1 VKRRTFIAGLG
12 SAAAWPVMT
21 RAQQPAMPVVGIL
34 HPGSSETEA
43 WMDHAALRGLAE
55 AGYVEGR
62 NLLVARSY
70 AAGQYGRLAPLAAE
84 LARRNVNVIV
94 TTGGLNTAL
103 VAKAATTAIPIVF
116 ETGVNPVE
124 AGLVSSLNRPGGNMT
139 GITDL
144 NLELTAKRL
153 QMLRELVPSVALV
166 AVLVNPA
173 NRATE
178 GIVKQLEA
186 AAPILGVHL
195 LVVNVGARSDFELA
209 FATLVDQK
217 AGAILSTADP
227 IFFNQLEQFITL
239 ASRHS
244 MPVIYPFRQ
253 ATKLGGLMSYGADVP
268 DAMRLVG
275 TYAGRILK
283 GEKPADLPVQQST
296 KVELMINLKTAM
308 TLGLMVPQA
317 LIVAANEIV
326 E

>member
-1 VKRRTFIAGLG
+1 
-12 SAAAWPVMT
+12 M
-21 RAQQPAMPVVGIL
+21 VGIL
-34 HPGSSETEA
+34 QPGSSETEGPLG
-43 WMDHAALRGLAE
+43 DAALQGLAE

-62 NLLVARSY
+62 NLLVVRSY
-70 AAGQYGRLAPLAAE
+70 AAGQYDRLAPLAAE

-103 VAKAATTAIPIVF
+103 AAKAATTTIPIVF

-124 AGLVSSLNRPGGNMT
+124 AGLVTSLNRPGGNIT

-153 QMLRELVPSVALV
+153 QMLHELVRSITLI

-178 GIVKQLEA
+178 GIVKQLQA
-186 AAPILGVHL
+186 AAPTLGVHL
-195 LVVNVGARSDFELA
+195 LMVNVGARGDFERA
-209 FATLVDQK
+209 FETLIEEK

-227 IFFNQLEQFITL
+227 IFFNQLDYFIAL
-239 ASRHS
+239 ASRHRV
-244 MPVIYPFRQ
+244 PVIYPFRQ

-275 TYAGRILK
+275 TYAARILK
-283 GEKPADLPVQQST
+283 GEKPSNLPVQQST

-308 TLGLMVPQA
+308 ALGLTVPQA
-317 LIVAANEIV
+317 LVVAANEVI

>member
-43 WMDHAALRGLAE
+43 WMDDAALRGLAE

-124 AGLVSSLNRPGGNMT
+124 AGLVTSLNRPGGNIT

-144 NLELTAKRL
+144 NQELTAKRL
-153 QMLRELVPSVALV
+153 QMLHELVPSAPSI
-166 AVLVNPA
+166 AVLVNSA

-178 GIVKQLEA
+178 VNVKQLET
-186 AAPILGVHL
+186 AAPTLGVRL
-195 LVVNVGARSDFELA
+195 LVFDVGGRSDFEGA
-209 FATLVDQK
+209 FETLLDQK
-217 AGAILSTADP
+217 AGAIMSTADP
-227 IFFNQLEQFITL
+227 VIFNQLDNFIAL
-239 ASRHS
+239 AARHS
-244 MPVIYPFRQ
+244 VPAIYPFRQ
-253 ATKLGGLMSYGADVP
+253 ATKLGGLMSYGADVS

-275 TYAGRILK
+275 NYAGRILK

-296 KVELMINLKTAM
+296 KVELMINLKTAKA
-308 TLGLMVPQA
+308 LGLTIPETLLATADEVIQ
-317 LIVAANEIV
+317 
-326 E
+326 

>member
-1 VKRRTFIAGLG
+1 MRRREFIAGLG
-12 SAAAWPVMT
+12 ALVWPTVT
-21 RAQQPAMPVVGIL
+21 RAQRSMPMVGIL
-34 HPGSSETEA
+34 QPGSSETEA
-43 WMDHAALRGLAE
+43 PLGDAALRGLAE

-62 NLLVARSY
+62 NMLVVRSY
-70 AAGQYGRLAPLAAE
+70 AVGQYDRLAPLAAE

-103 VAKAATTAIPIVF
+103 AAKAATTIIPIVF

-124 AGLVSSLNRPGGNMT
+124 AGLVASLNRPGGNIT

-153 QMLRELVPSVALV
+153 QMLHQLVPSVTLM

-178 GIVKQLEA
+178 GIVKQLQA
-186 AAPILGVHL
+186 AAVILGVHL
-195 LVVNVGARSDFELA
+195 SVFNVGARSDFEAA
-209 FATLVDQK
+209 FAALVDQK

-227 IFFNQLEQFITL
+227 VFFNQLGHFIAL

-244 MPVIYPFRQ
+244 LPVIYPFRQ

-268 DAMRLVG
+268 EAMRLVG
-275 TYAGRILK
+275 SYAARILK

-296 KVELMINLKTAM
+296 KVELMINLKTA
-308 TLGLMVPQA
+308 TALGLTVPQA
-317 LIVAANEIV
+317 LIVAANEVI

>member
-1 VKRRTFIAGLG
+1 MG
-12 SAAAWPVMT
+12 
-21 RAQQPAMPVVGIL
+21 
-34 HPGSSETEA
+34 
-43 WMDHAALRGLAE
+43 DAALQGLAE

-62 NLLVARSY
+62 NLLVVRSY
-70 AAGQYGRLAPLAAE
+70 AAGQYDRLAPLAAE

-103 VAKAATTAIPIVF
+103 AAKAATTTIPIVF

-124 AGLVSSLNRPGGNMT
+124 AGLVTSLNRPGGNIT

-153 QMLRELVPSVALV
+153 QMLHELVRSITLI

-178 GIVKQLEA
+178 GIVKQLQA
-186 AAPILGVHL
+186 AAPTLGVHL
-195 LVVNVGARSDFELA
+195 LMVNVGARGDFERA
-209 FATLVDQK
+209 FETLIEEK

-227 IFFNQLEQFITL
+227 IFFNQLDYFIAL
-239 ASRHS
+239 ASRHRV
-244 MPVIYPFRQ
+244 PVIYPFRQ

-275 TYAGRILK
+275 TYAARILK
-283 GEKPADLPVQQST
+283 GEKPSNLPVQQST

-308 TLGLMVPQA
+308 ALGLTVPQA
-317 LIVAANEIV
+317 LVVAANEVI

>member
-1 VKRRTFIAGLG
+1 
-12 SAAAWPVMT
+12 
-21 RAQQPAMPVVGIL
+21 
-34 HPGSSETEA
+34 
-43 WMDHAALRGLAE
+43 
-55 AGYVEGR
+55 
-62 NLLVARSY
+62 
-70 AAGQYGRLAPLAAE
+70 
-84 LARRNVNVIV
+84 VNVIV

-103 VAKAATTAIPIVF
+103 VAKAATTTVPIVF

-124 AGLVSSLNRPGGNMT
+124 AGLVASLNQPGGNIT

-153 QMLRELVPSVALV
+153 QMLHELVPSVTAI

-178 GIVKQLEA
+178 VIVKQLQA
-186 AAPILGVHL
+186 AAPILGVRL
-195 LVVNVGARSDFELA
+195 LVLNVGARSDFEGA
-209 FATLVDQK
+209 FATLVDKK
-217 AGAILSTADP
+217 AGAIMSTADP
-227 IFFNQLEQFITL
+227 IFFNQLDYFIAL
-239 ASRHS
+239 ASRHGV
-244 MPVIYPFRQ
+244 PVIYPFRQ

-275 TYAGRILK
+275 IYAGRILK

-308 TLGLMVPQA
+308 VLGLAVPQA
-317 LIVAANEIV
+317 LIVAASEII

>member
-1 VKRRTFIAGLG
+1 
-12 SAAAWPVMT
+12 
-21 RAQQPAMPVVGIL
+21 
-34 HPGSSETEA
+34 
-43 WMDHAALRGLAE
+43 
-55 AGYVEGR
+55 
-62 NLLVARSY
+62 
-70 AAGQYGRLAPLAAE
+70 
-84 LARRNVNVIV
+84 
-94 TTGGLNTAL
+94 
-103 VAKAATTAIPIVF
+103 
-116 ETGVNPVE
+116 
-124 AGLVSSLNRPGGNMT
+124 
-139 GITDL
+139 
-144 NLELTAKRL
+144 
-153 QMLRELVPSVALV
+153 MLRELVPSVALV

>member
-1 VKRRTFIAGLG
+1 VRRREFIAGLAG
-12 SAAAWPVMT
+12 AVAGPMVA
-21 RAQQPAMPVVGIL
+21 RAQQPAVPVVGIL

-43 WMDHAALRGLAE
+43 WMDDAALRGLAE

-62 NLLVARSY
+62 NLLVVRSY
-70 AAGQYGRLAPLAAE
+70 AAGQYGRLTPLAAE

-103 VAKAATTAIPIVF
+103 VAKAATSTIPIVF

-124 AGLVSSLNRPGGNMT
+124 AGLVTSLNRPGGNIT

-144 NLELTAKRL
+144 NQELTAKRL
-153 QMLRELVPSVALV
+153 QMLHELVPSVTSI
-166 AVLVNPA
+166 AVLVNSA

-178 GIVKQLEA
+178 VNVKQLQT
-186 AAPILGVHL
+186 AAPTLGVRL
-195 LVVNVGARSDFELA
+195 FVFDVSGRSDFEGT
-209 FATLVDQK
+209 FATLVDQR
-217 AGAILSTADP
+217 AGAIMSTADP
-227 IFFNQLEQFITL
+227 VIFNQLDNFIAL
-239 ASRHS
+239 AARHRV
-244 MPVIYPFRQ
+244 PAIYPFRQ
-253 ATKLGGLMSYGADVP
+253 ATKLGGLMSYGADVE

-296 KVELMINLKTAM
+296 KVELMLNLKTA
-308 TLGLMVPQA
+308 TALGLTVPQS
-317 LIVAANEIV
+317 LIVAANEII